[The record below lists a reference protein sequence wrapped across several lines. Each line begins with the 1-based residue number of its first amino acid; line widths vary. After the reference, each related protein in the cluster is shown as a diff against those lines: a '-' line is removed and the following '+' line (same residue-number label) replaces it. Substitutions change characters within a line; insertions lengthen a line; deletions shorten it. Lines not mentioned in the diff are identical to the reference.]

1 MKHLTLLCFFLGIII
16 LLMPY
21 VVYRVVKEIYEHK

>member
-16 LLMPY
+16 LLTPY

>member
-21 VVYRVVKEIYEHK
+21 VIYRVVKEIINE